1 MLKLL
6 VEKNLLKLFVLLLD
20 RLQLYLIPSELGI
33 VPFVKGVGELI
44 VAYCTVGPPVV
55 MMLPYIVADLTW

>member
-1 MLKLL
+1 MLKIL
-6 VEKNLLKLFVLLLD
+6 VKKNLLKLFVLLLD

-44 VAYCTVGPPVV
+44 VAYCVVGLPTV